1 MILGRISAYLNA
13 LKDKN
18 NLTQRQ
24 LADMTGIPVG
34 TLPRYFGALDDD
46 AANFEVVRKL
56 VVAMHGSLDE
66 LPGIPLRQAEHD
78 ESAYKAVVAGLEA
91 RLDEKNDRIRHR
103 AELLDD
109 EQQRSER
116 ETRRA
121 NRATL
126 IACIIGAL
134 FVLLVFIDALI
145 PTRGWILR

>member
-1 MILGRISAYLNA
+1 MGRISAYLNA

-66 LPGIPLRQAEHD
+66 LAGIPLRQAEHD

-134 FVLLVFIDALI
+134 FVLLGFIDALL

>member
-1 MILGRISAYLNA
+1 MGRISAYLNA
-13 LKDKN
+13 LKDKI
-18 NLTQRQ
+18 NLTQQQ

-66 LPGIPLRQAEHD
+66 LAGIPLRQAEHD

>member
-1 MILGRISAYLNA
+1 MGRISAYLNA

-66 LPGIPLRQAEHD
+66 LAGIPLRQAEHD

-134 FVLLVFIDALI
+134 FVLLVCIDALI

>member
-1 MILGRISAYLNA
+1 MGRISAYLNA
-13 LKDKN
+13 MKDKN

-66 LPGIPLRQAEHD
+66 LAGIPLRQAEHD

>member
-1 MILGRISAYLNA
+1 M
-13 LKDKN
+13 KDKN

-66 LPGIPLRQAEHD
+66 LAEIPLRQAEHD

>member
-1 MILGRISAYLNA
+1 MGRISAYLNA
-13 LKDKN
+13 MKDKN
-18 NLTQRQ
+18 NLTQQQ

-134 FVLLVFIDALI
+134 FVLLVFIDALL

>member
-1 MILGRISAYLNA
+1 MGRISAYLNA

-66 LPGIPLRQAEHD
+66 LAEIPLRQAEHD

-103 AELLDD
+103 AELPDD

-134 FVLLVFIDALI
+134 FVLLVFIDALL

>member
-1 MILGRISAYLNA
+1 MGRISAYLNA

-66 LPGIPLRQAEHD
+66 LAGIPLRQAEHD
-78 ESAYKAVVAGLEA
+78 DSAYKAVVAGLEA

-134 FVLLVFIDALI
+134 FVLLVVIDALL

>member
-1 MILGRISAYLNA
+1 MGRISAYLNA

-46 AANFEVVRKL
+46 AVNFEVVRKL

-66 LPGIPLRQAEHD
+66 LAGIPLRQAEHD

-126 IACIIGAL
+126 IARIIGAPPHES
-134 FVLLVFIDALI
+134 
-145 PTRGWILR
+145 PTKRGSS

>member
-1 MILGRISAYLNA
+1 MGRISAYLNA
-13 LKDKN
+13 MKDKN

-66 LPGIPLRQAEHD
+66 LAGIPLRQAEHD

-103 AELLDD
+103 AELPDD

-134 FVLLVFIDALI
+134 FVLLVFIDALL

>member
-1 MILGRISAYLNA
+1 MGRISAYLNA
-13 LKDKN
+13 MKDKN

-134 FVLLVFIDALI
+134 FVLLVFIDALL

>member
-1 MILGRISAYLNA
+1 MGRISAYLNA
-13 LKDKN
+13 MKDKN

-34 TLPRYFGALDDD
+34 TLPRYFGALDDY

-66 LPGIPLRQAEHD
+66 LAGIPLRQAEHD

>member
-1 MILGRISAYLNA
+1 MGRISAYLNA
-13 LKDKN
+13 MKDKN
-18 NLTQRQ
+18 NLTQQQ

>member
-1 MILGRISAYLNA
+1 MGRISAYLNA
-13 LKDKN
+13 MKDKN

-66 LPGIPLRQAEHD
+66 LAEIPLRQAEHD

>member
-1 MILGRISAYLNA
+1 MGRISAYLNA

-66 LPGIPLRQAEHD
+66 LAGIPLRQAEHD

-134 FVLLVFIDALI
+134 FVLLVFIDALL

>member
-1 MILGRISAYLNA
+1 MGRISAYLNA
-13 LKDKN
+13 MKDKN

-66 LPGIPLRQAEHD
+66 LAEIPLRQAEHD

-103 AELLDD
+103 AELLDV

>member
-1 MILGRISAYLNA
+1 MGRISAYLNA
-13 LKDKN
+13 MKDKN
-18 NLTQRQ
+18 NLTQQQ

-66 LPGIPLRQAEHD
+66 LAGIPLRQAEHD

-103 AELLDD
+103 AELPDD

>member
-1 MILGRISAYLNA
+1 MGRISAYLNA
-13 LKDKN
+13 MKDKN

-46 AANFEVVRKL
+46 ADNFEVVRKL

-66 LPGIPLRQAEHD
+66 LAGIPLRQAEHD

>member
-1 MILGRISAYLNA
+1 MGRISAYLNA
-13 LKDKN
+13 MKDKN

-66 LPGIPLRQAEHD
+66 LAGIPLRQAEHD

-134 FVLLVFIDALI
+134 FVLLVFIDALL

>member
-1 MILGRISAYLNA
+1 MGRISAYLNA
-13 LKDKN
+13 MKDKN

-66 LPGIPLRQAEHD
+66 LAEIPLRQAEHD

-91 RLDEKNDRIRHR
+91 RLDEKNDRIWHR

>member
-1 MILGRISAYLNA
+1 MGRISAYLNA
-13 LKDKN
+13 MKDKN

-66 LPGIPLRQAEHD
+66 LAGIPLRQAEHD
-78 ESAYKAVVAGLEA
+78 ESAYKEVVAGLEA

-134 FVLLVFIDALI
+134 FVLLVFIDALL

>member
-1 MILGRISAYLNA
+1 MGRISAYLNA
-13 LKDKN
+13 MKDKN

-66 LPGIPLRQAEHD
+66 LAGIPLRQAEHD
-78 ESAYKAVVAGLEA
+78 ESAYKAVVAGLEP

>member
-1 MILGRISAYLNA
+1 MGRISAYLNA
-13 LKDKN
+13 MKDKN

>member
-1 MILGRISAYLNA
+1 MGRISAYLNA
-13 LKDKN
+13 MKDKN
-18 NLTQRQ
+18 NLTQQQ
-24 LADMTGIPVG
+24 LADMTGI
-34 TLPRYFGALDDD
+34 
-46 AANFEVVRKL
+46 L

-126 IACIIGAL
+126 IACIIGAPPHES
-134 FVLLVFIDALI
+134 
-145 PTRGWILR
+145 PTKRGSS

>member
-1 MILGRISAYLNA
+1 MGRISAYLNA
-13 LKDKN
+13 MKDKN

-46 AANFEVVRKL
+46 AANFEVVSKL

>member
-1 MILGRISAYLNA
+1 MGRISAYLNA
-13 LKDKN
+13 MKDKN
-18 NLTQRQ
+18 NLTQQQ

-66 LPGIPLRQAEHD
+66 LAGIPLRQAEHD

-126 IACIIGAL
+126 IACIIGAPPHES
-134 FVLLVFIDALI
+134 
-145 PTRGWILR
+145 PTKRGSS